1 MQMNKCCVKNK
12 ECEHANSFGVCRL
25 SSAYDCKPV
34 DNKEYINWKKSIL
47 GEDNVNK
54 DTEKR

>member
-1 MQMNKCCVKNK
+1 MNKCCVKNK
-12 ECEHANSFGVCRL
+12 ECEHANSFGVCKL

-34 DNKEYINWKKSIL
+34 NNKEYIDWKKSLL
-47 GEDNVNK
+47 GEDNANK